1 MAEQQQTIFIDVQ
14 FKADEVAKNLSLV
27 TSRIASMKEQSKELT
42 KAINEGNDADGQM
55 SMELAHLQKEIAGA
69 TAEQKA
75 LQGQLQQTMA
85 ANSGL
90 GDSFREMDAQLRQLE
105 NQYKSLSKAQRD
117 SAEGEQ
123 LKQAIIKQKQA
134 LKDFDA
140 ELGNYQRNV
149 GNYSNSILDAFSK
162 LPNSMQRV
170 VNPVKNVTLGFKA
183 LSATP
188 AIAILNVLATI
199 LLKLSDRFKQNG
211 AAMESLT
218 GVFGAFEGVGQMVN
232 KLIDKIAEGVGWLAE
247 RALKLADRI
256 GLITDTMK
264 ESQAIAQAELAM
276 QAEVRKNARL
286 NAEDAKKIAD
296 LRAQANDKQKTSTRE
311 QIQLMQQAADLE
323 QEVARRTYEQAQKAY
338 ELQQRKNEQSNSSQ
352 EDLNK
357 ENELYI
363 QMITAQTAYLNKQRE
378 LNGQMSALRE
388 KAAADAKAAAA
399 VRLEIERGV
408 EDALLELQEDGT
420 AKQIAQIKLQGER
433 EVENLKVKLNSL
445 KQTDIK
451 AREELQRLIVAKEQQ
466 TAKKVEQILI
476 ESENSRA
483 KLMRENALKWL
494 TMGESDRLRVAQAEL
509 QNAQETYRSL
519 YMMTEQQWKT
529 IYQTEEQYN
538 AALLDAESK
547 MLQAH
552 ETLRKESYER
562 EQLQQQNDFATRL
575 QKAQGD
581 DLQIAEIEYQQA
593 VTQAERLK
601 SLDIETKEA
610 LYGNEDAYKQAVIA
624 AEGEIQAKQQQVR
637 DAEMK
642 RATETA
648 SAISS
653 MLGSLGSVFDEYSEQ
668 SKAAAVASKAIA
680 LGQIAIDTG
689 TAIAGGVSQAMS
701 VPFPANLAA
710 IATTIATVMA
720 NILTAKKTI
729 ESAKFETGGIVSGT
743 SYTGDR
749 VPVAANSGEMI
760 ITREQQTKLFDAI
773 SSGNLMGSNY
783 DMMAAAMSTALA
795 QMKAPV
801 MVYSEF
807 KDFERQVS
815 QYNEFASL

>member
-218 GVFGAFEGVGQMVN
+218 SVFGAFEGVGQMVN

-247 RALKLADRI
+247 HALKFADRI
-256 GLITDTMK
+256 GLVTDTMK

-445 KQTDIK
+445 RQTDIE

-476 ESENSRA
+476 ESENNRA

-538 AALLDAESK
+538 AALLDAENK

-581 DLQIAEIEYQQA
+581 DLQIANIEYEQA
-593 VTQAERLK
+593 VMQAERLK
-601 SLDIETKEA
+601 SLDLETKEA

-624 AEGEIQAKQQQVR
+624 AESEIQAKQQQVR

-648 SAISS
+648 NAISS

-729 ESAKFETGGIVSGT
+729 ESAKFETGGIVGGT

-815 QYNEFASL
+815 QYNEFTSL

>member
-232 KLIDKIAEGVGWLAE
+232 KLIDKIAEGIGWLAE

-256 GLITDTMK
+256 GLVTDTMK

>member
-117 SAEGEQ
+117 SAKGEQ

-256 GLITDTMK
+256 GLVTDTMK

-476 ESENSRA
+476 ESENNRA

-562 EQLQQQNDFATRL
+562 ELLQQQNDFAARL

-601 SLDIETKEA
+601 LLDQETKEA

-648 SAISS
+648 NAISS

-729 ESAKFETGGIVSGT
+729 ESAKFETGGIVGGT

-815 QYNEFASL
+815 QYNEFTSL

>member
-117 SAEGEQ
+117 SAKGEQ

-256 GLITDTMK
+256 GLVTDTMK

-476 ESENSRA
+476 ESENNRA

-562 EQLQQQNDFATRL
+562 ELLQQQNDFAARL

-581 DLQIAEIEYQQA
+581 DLQIANIEYEQA
-593 VTQAERLK
+593 VMQAERLK
-601 SLDIETKEA
+601 LLDQETKEA

-648 SAISS
+648 NAISS

-729 ESAKFETGGIVSGT
+729 ESAKFETGGIVGGT

-815 QYNEFASL
+815 QYNEFTSL

>member
-256 GLITDTMK
+256 GLVTDTMK

-433 EVENLKVKLNSL
+433 EVENLKVKLNNL
-445 KQTDIK
+445 KQTNIK
-451 AREELQRLIVAKEQQ
+451 AREDMQRLIVAKEQQ

-509 QNAQETYRSL
+509 QNTQETYRSL

-562 EQLQQQNDFATRL
+562 ELLQQQNDFAARL

-581 DLQIAEIEYQQA
+581 DLQIANIEYEQA
-593 VTQAERLK
+593 VMQAERLK
-601 SLDIETKEA
+601 LLDQETKEA

-648 SAISS
+648 NAISS

-729 ESAKFETGGIVSGT
+729 ESAKFETGGIVGGT

-815 QYNEFASL
+815 QYNEFTSL